1 MFVHFVILQHE
12 VFKTVYQTLWPDH
25 CVKGTESAN
34 VSSELF
40 LSDSDIYI
48 KTGSNCALDTY
59 SAFFDNGKIAKTVV
73 DDTLKNLGV
82 DTIFITGLTLDFGV
96 YWTALDAKELGYQTF
111 VITDATRGIGALT
124 TANAVDDMIDKG
136 IVIMDSTTLLR
147 DKYTC
152 PENWLQC
159 SSSGNCIPEENQCDG
174 YDNCDDGLDENPY
187 KVIPFCCDTI
197 VLSSNS
203 DLVGKWHYKYMGVY
217 VKVACSRYASNHL
230 NSCLQNETSIVA

>member
-1 MFVHFVILQHE
+1 MVVHLLFLQHE
-12 VFKTVYQTLWPDH
+12 VFKTVVQTLWPDH
-25 CVKGTESAN
+25 CVKGTGSAN

-48 KTGSNCALDTY
+48 KSGSNCAVDSY
-59 SAFFDNGKIAKTVV
+59 SAFFDNGRFVKSAM

-82 DTIFITGLTLDFGV
+82 DTVFITGLALDFVV

-111 VITDATRGIGALT
+111 VIKDATRGI
-124 TANAVDDMIDKG
+124 TASAQADAVDDMIEKG

-147 DKYTC
+147 DKYNC

-159 SSSGNCIPEENQCDG
+159 STSGDCIPEENQCDG
-174 YDNCDDGLDENPY
+174 YDNCNDGLDENPY

-217 VKVACSRYASNHL
+217 VKVACSRYVSNHL
-230 NSCLQNETSIVA
+230 NSCL